1 MWTYVKKHVYM
12 VSFMVS
18 VVWPLY
24 GTQDDG
30 LLKMID
36 VKYRASIVVC
46 VGVCVC
52 VVGGH
57 SAVSSSAIPWTIA
70 CQAPLSMEFSRQEY
84 WSGMP
89 FSSPG
94 DLPDS
99 GTEPMSLLS
108 PALVGRFLITVLPGK
123 PRTYCYLCSN
133 QLLLHLV
140 SRSKLNVCYMELSN
154 STILKFSFK
163 QVEYKKT

>member
-1 MWTYVKKHVYM
+1 MTL
-12 VSFMVS
+12 
-18 VVWPLY
+18 VWY
-24 GTQDDG
+24 SRRWSSQDDRC
-30 LLKMID
+30 KIP
-36 VKYRASIVVC
+36 SIYC
-46 VGVCVC
+46 CMCGCVCVC